1 MQGYGNARL
10 DDAVHHAERLAAQ
23 GKGILRTRRNQA
35 ATERRDD
42 VVHLVRET
50 HDEPRTR
57 LRLRIARK
65 ARHVV
70 LVDREGYVLTLAVET
85 CVLLAHDALQLRELR
100 DHSRHEIR
108 LGKERCTHRRLLLGI
123 IRIDGV
129 SDFFCE
135 LFETQ
140 RLVID
145 RAKPFLE
152 YDGLELVQ
160 MLCKALLPVL
170 VEEELRVGKTRA
182 QHALVAVLHRLQVL
196 FPAVSHRE
204 KERQELAVR
213 RLHGEVALMIAHRRD
228 DGIGRQSEIL
238 VLEASRKR
246 CRILDEVK
254 HLFEEVRRDFRR
266 AAMRLRRFDESL
278 LNQSLTPRGVNDDE
292 GLLARLLV
300 MRGILN
306 REVARA
312 EEAMAARCI
321 AALDTCK
328 LEGHDPIAV
337 ERNEPAQGT
346 DEAEVEVAP
355 AHAIRKRKT

>member
-50 HDEPRTR
+50 HDESRTR
-57 LRLRIARK
+57 LWLRIARE

-70 LVDREGYVLTLAVET
+70 LVDRKSYVLALAVET
-85 CVLLAHDALQLRELR
+85 RVLLAHDALQLRKLR

-123 IRIDGV
+123 IRTDGV
-129 SDFFCE
+129 SDFSCE

-140 RLVID
+140 RLVVD

-152 YDGLELVQ
+152 HDGLELFQ
-160 MLCKALLPVL
+160 MLRKALLPVL
-170 VEEELRVGKTRA
+170 VEEELRVGEARA
-182 QHALVAVLHRLQVL
+182 QHALVAVLHRLKVL
-196 FPAVSHRE
+196 FSAVSHRE
-204 KERQELAVR
+204 EERQELAVR
-213 RLHGEVALMIAHRRD
+213 RLHGEVALMVAHRRD
-228 DGIGRQSEIL
+228 DGVGRQSEIL
-238 VLEASRKR
+238 VLEASRER

-266 AAMRLRRFDESL
+266 AAMRFRRFDESL
-278 LNQSLTPRGVNDDE
+278 LNESLAPRGIDDDE

-306 REVARA
+306 REVACA
-312 EEAMAARCI
+312 EETMAARCI

-337 ERNEPAQGT
+337 ERDEPAQGT
-346 DEAEVEVAP
+346 DEAEVEIAP
-355 AHAIRKRKT
+355 AHAVRKRKS